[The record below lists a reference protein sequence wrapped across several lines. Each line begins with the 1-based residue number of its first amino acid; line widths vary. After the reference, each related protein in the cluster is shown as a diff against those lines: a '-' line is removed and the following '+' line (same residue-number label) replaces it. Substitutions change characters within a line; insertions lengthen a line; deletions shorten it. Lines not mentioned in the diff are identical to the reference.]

1 MKIKL
6 TVLIAVVLVL
16 TFVLSGCSL
25 EIKSPENLMRPP
37 KLTGGY
43 QDLQDTFESVVGSNV
58 NLLTPMNGDC
68 KSAFII
74 GDFNSDSKEDAMVF
88 YSSKDGDDVANISV
102 FEKRDGVWTYLKT
115 VAGLGNSVDTVVVE
129 DLNGDSVKE
138 IIVGWNLYSLNKQF
152 SVYEPD
158 SSDQANF
165 FVSLGSYQYNLFSV
179 TDINSDS
186 NKEIFFVS
194 LNTSDNI
201 HSASAGVLGFEGGN
215 KLRMLGSTPI
225 DGNVSGYSSIVTDS
239 VDGKQVVLVDAYKN
253 EHDMITDIIVWDSAS
268 GNITSPLFD
277 AQTQTTSATWR
288 DCRLPV
294 SDIDGDSHPDIP
306 VGVPIAGSSSVVGGE
321 LTGESFCYIRWSD
334 FNGTKLKAKK
344 YSLYN
349 FSEGYMLN
357 IPSSWVGKITL
368 TSLDSQWYFYR
379 WNSSGAEHMGDLLFS
394 VVSHSTGTVSIE
406 GYNHLS
412 DYNDKT
418 FEYQI
423 TESGKKFGITDEN
436 ITKGFSLITEVQ
448 GVTTK

>member
-16 TFVLSGCSL
+16 TFVLSGYSL

-201 HSASAGVLGFEGGN
+201 HSASAGVLGFEGGLMALN
-215 KLRMLGSTPI
+215 DRLKLRSM
-225 DGNVSGYSSIVTDS
+225 
-239 VDGKQVVLVDAYKN
+239 
-253 EHDMITDIIVWDSAS
+253 
-268 GNITSPLFD
+268 
-277 AQTQTTSATWR
+277 
-288 DCRLPV
+288 
-294 SDIDGDSHPDIP
+294 
-306 VGVPIAGSSSVVGGE
+306 VVGEKDDMVYIASEEAAIRTMETNLDKIYAPAGGE
-321 LTGESFCYIRWSD
+321 PVIV
-334 FNGTKLKAKK
+334 KVK
-344 YSLYN
+344 
-349 FSEGYMLN
+349 EGA
-357 IPSSWVGKITL
+357 
-368 TSLDSQWYFYR
+368 F
-379 WNSSGAEHMGDLLFS
+379 
-394 VVSHSTGTVSIE
+394 
-406 GYNHLS
+406 
-412 DYNDKT
+412 
-418 FEYQI
+418 
-423 TESGKKFGITDEN
+423 
-436 ITKGFSLITEVQ
+436 
-448 GVTTK
+448 